1 MCILLCD
8 LLSESTFKKL
18 HIRNEVIEYLPTVL
32 RIVARWW
39 RVGFPDCAKRPVKDV
54 PITAMD
60 PRIGLE
66 LPQQTSQLRMAG
78 DCVQPVFS
86 SRVRACLALC
96 LVTLNSP
103 ILSKRANHLTLT
115 GNVGPKK
122 ANSFNFEP
130 IGFGWLIYK
139 STWYKANTTRSKCYT

>member
-1 MCILLCD
+1 MWPKYFGLAIQYTLLHYMYILLRH
-8 LLSESTFKKL
+8 LLPESTFKKL

-54 PITAMD
+54 SITAMD

-78 DCVQPVFS
+78 DCVQPVS
-86 SRVRACLALC
+86 SGRVRVCPALC
-96 LVTLNSP
+96 LVILNSP
-103 ILSKRANHLTLT
+103 NVPGILPRTVWTDSLSRDDLRDCILAL
-115 GNVGPKK
+115 
-122 ANSFNFEP
+122 
-130 IGFGWLIYK
+130 WLE
-139 STWYKANTTRSKCYT
+139 